1 MPDLATVPIR
11 RTSIGR
17 KLLMA
22 SASILLF
29 LYIVAH
35 LAGNLKI
42 FLGEESFNHYAEWLR
57 VAGTPLFPDQGVL
70 WIARVVLLAA
80 LGVHVLVYVQL
91 WLQKRRARTTRY
103 KKFDP
108 QVFSW
113 TSRTM
118 MWGGIAIFAFVVF
131 HILHLTTGDIQPDLA
146 YGFQRGNPYENAI
159 AGFRVWWVTA
169 FYMVGVVALGMHLY
183 HGLWSAL
190 QTFGIN
196 NPKYNRYR
204 RPTAGAIAILITI
217 GYLSIPLAV
226 AMGVI
231 S

>member
-1 MPDLATVPIR
+1 MPDTSTVR
-11 RTSIGR
+11 VTRTSIGR

-35 LAGNLKI
+35 LAGNLKV
-42 FLGEESFNHYAEWLR
+42 FLGAEAFNHYAEWLR
-57 VAGTPLFPDQGVL
+57 VVGEPLFPEHSVL

-80 LGVHVLVYVQL
+80 LFVHIGEYVAL

-103 KKFDP
+103 KKYDP

-113 TSRTM
+113 TSRAM
-118 MWGGIAIFAFVVF
+118 MWGGIAIFAFVAF
-131 HILHLTTGDIQPDLA
+131 HLLHLTTGDAHPDFVAGDA
-146 YGFQRGNPYENAI
+146 YSNVITGFQSLPV
-159 AGFRVWWVTA
+159 AGIYT
-169 FYMVGVVALGMHLY
+169 VGVVALGLHLY

-204 RPTAGAIAILITI
+204 RPAAGIIAALITL
-217 GYLSIPLAV
+217 GYLSIPAAV
-226 AMGVI
+226 LTGVI
-231 S
+231 N

>member
-1 MPDLATVPIR
+1 MPDTATRAVT
-11 RTSIGR
+11 RTTIGR

-22 SASILLF
+22 AASIILF
-29 LYIVAH
+29 IYILGH

-42 FLGEESFNHYAEWLR
+42 FFGPDSFNHYAEWLR
-57 VAGTPLFPDQGVL
+57 VAGTPLFPDEGVL
-70 WIARVVLLAA
+70 WVARVVLLVA
-80 LGVHVLVYVQL
+80 LAVHVLAYLDL
-91 WLQKRRARTTRY
+91 WLRKRRARSVGY

-118 MWGGIAIFAFVVF
+118 LWGGIAIFAFVVF
-131 HILHLTTGDIQPDLA
+131 HILHLTTGDIQPDPQWGFV
-146 YGFQRGNPYENAI
+146 YGDPYQNAL
-159 AGFRVWWVTA
+159 AGFRVWWVTG
-169 FYMVGVVALGMHLY
+169 FYAVGVIALGMHLY

-204 RPTAGAIAILITI
+204 RPTAGVIAVLITV

-226 AMGVI
+226 MTGVI
-231 S
+231 G

>member
-1 MPDLATVPIR
+1 MPETVTTPVS

-17 KLLMA
+17 KFLMA
-22 SASILLF
+22 SSSIILF
-29 LYIVAH
+29 AYIVAH

-42 FLGEESFNHYAEWLR
+42 FFGEDSFNEYAEWLR
-57 VAGTPLFPDQGVL
+57 VAGTPLFPDEGVL

-80 LGVHVLVYVQL
+80 LLVHVGAYVDL
-91 WLQKRRARTTRY
+91 GLRTRRARSVGYR
-103 KKFDP
+103 KFDP

-118 MWGGIAIFAFVVF
+118 VWGGIAILAFVVF
-131 HILHLTTGDIQPDLA
+131 HVLHLTTGHVQPDVA
-146 YGFQRGNPYENAI
+146 YEFQRVNPYENAI
-159 AGFRVWWVTA
+159 AGFRVWWVTG
-169 FYMVGVVALGMHLY
+169 FYVVGVVALGLHLY

-204 RPTAGAIAILITI
+204 RPAAGGISVAITV
-217 GYLSIPLAV
+217 GYLMIPLAV
-226 AMGVI
+226 MMGVLG
-231 S
+231 

>member
-1 MPDLATVPIR
+1 MPETATMPVT

-22 SASILLF
+22 TASIILF
-29 LYIVAH
+29 VYIVGH

-42 FLGEESFNHYAEWLR
+42 FLGPEPFNHYAEWLR
-57 VAGTPLFPDQGVL
+57 VAGSPLFPEQGVL

-80 LGVHVLVYVQL
+80 LLVHVGAYVDL
-91 WLQKRRARTTRY
+91 WNRRRKARRTRY
-103 KKFDP
+103 KKYDP

-113 TSRTM
+113 ASRTM
-118 MWGGIAIFAFVVF
+118 MWGGIAIFAFVIF

-146 YGFQRGNPYENAI
+146 YAFQRGNPYENAI
-159 AGFRVWWVTA
+159 AGFRVWWVSA
-169 FYMVGVVALGMHLY
+169 FYMVGVIALGMHLY

-204 RPTAGAIAILITI
+204 RPTAGVIAVLITI
-217 GYLSIPLAV
+217 GYLAIPLSVMA
-226 AMGVI
+226 GVI
-231 S
+231 G

>member
-1 MPDLATVPIR
+1 MPATATMPVT

-22 SASILLF
+22 TASILLF
-29 LYIVAH
+29 AYIVAH
-35 LAGNLKI
+35 LVGNLKI
-42 FLGEESFNHYAEWLR
+42 FLGPESFNHYAEWLR
-57 VAGTPLFPDQGVL
+57 VAGSPLFPEQGVL

-80 LGVHVLVYVQL
+80 LFVHVGAYVEL
-91 WLQKRRARTTRY
+91 WLRKRRARTTRY
-103 KKFDP
+103 RKFDP

-118 MWGGIAIFAFVVF
+118 AWGGVAIFAFVVF
-131 HILHLTTGDIQPDLA
+131 HILHLTTGDIQPDLGYA
-146 YGFQRGNPYENAI
+146 FQRGDPYENAI
-159 AGFRVWWVTA
+159 AGFQVWWVSGI
-169 FYMVGVVALGMHLY
+169 YMVGVIALGMHLY

-204 RPTAGAIAILITI
+204 RPAAGVIAVLITL
-217 GYLSIPLAV
+217 GYLLIPLSV
-226 AMGVI
+226 LTGVI
-231 S
+231 G

>member
-1 MPDLATVPIR
+1 MAETATMPVT

-29 LYIVAH
+29 LFIVGH
-35 LAGNLKI
+35 LVGNLKI
-42 FLGEESFNHYAEWLR
+42 FLGPDSFNHYAEWLR
-57 VAGTPLFPDQGVL
+57 VAGTPLFPEQGVL
-70 WIARVVLLAA
+70 WLARVVLLAA
-80 LGVHVLVYVQL
+80 LAVHILAYIDL
-91 WLQKRRARTTRY
+91 WRRKRRARSVRY
-103 KKFDP
+103 KKYDP

-118 MWGGIAIFAFVVF
+118 MWGGIAIFAFIIF
-131 HILHLTTGDIQPDLA
+131 HLLHLTTGTIEPSAA
-146 YGFQRGNPYENAI
+146 YAFEYGNPYENAI
-159 AGFRVWWVTA
+159 AGFRIWWVTG
-169 FYMVGVVALGMHLY
+169 FYMVGVIALGMHLY

-204 RPTAGAIAILITI
+204 RPTAGVIAVLITV

-226 AMGVI
+226 MMGVI
-231 S
+231 G

>member
-1 MPDLATVPIR
+1 MEKTATTPMM

-22 SASILLF
+22 GASLILF
-29 LYIVAH
+29 AYIVAH

-42 FLGEESFNHYAEWLR
+42 FLGEDSFNHYAEWLR
-57 VAGTPLFPDQGVL
+57 VAGSPLFPDEGVL
-70 WIARVVLLAA
+70 WLARVVLLAA
-80 LGVHVLVYVQL
+80 LGVHVLAYVDL
-91 WLQKRRARTTRY
+91 WLRKRKARTVGY

-113 TSRTM
+113 TSRAM
-118 MWGGIAIFAFVVF
+118 AWGGIAIFAFVIF
-131 HILHLTTGDIQPDLA
+131 HILHLTTGHVEPDLA
-146 YGFQRGNPYENAI
+146 YQFEYGNPYQNAI
-159 AGFRVWWVTA
+159 AGFKVWWVTV
-169 FYMVGVVALGMHLY
+169 FYAVGVIALGMHLY

-204 RPTAGAIAILITI
+204 RPTAGVIAILITV
-217 GYLSIPLAV
+217 GYLSIPLGV
-226 AMGVI
+226 MMGVI
-231 S
+231 G

>member
-1 MPDLATVPIR
+1 MPETAMGPVT
-11 RTSIGR
+11 RTTIGR

-22 SASILLF
+22 AASILLF

-35 LAGNLKI
+35 LAGNLKL
-42 FLGEESFNHYAEWLR
+42 FLGPEAFNHYADWLR
-57 VAGTPLFPDQGVL
+57 VAGEPLFPERGVL
-70 WIARVVLLAA
+70 WLARVVLIAA
-80 LGVHVLVYVQL
+80 LGVHVLAYLDL
-91 WLQKRRARTTRY
+91 WLRKRQARSVQYRKY
-103 KKFDP
+103 DP

-118 MWGGIAIFAFVVF
+118 MWGGIAIFGFVAF
-131 HILHLTTGDIQPDLA
+131 HLLHLTTGDVQPDLA
-146 YGFQRGNPYENAI
+146 YEFQAGNPYENVV
-159 AGFRVWWVTA
+159 AGFQVWWVA
-169 FYMVGVVALGMHLY
+169 GIYMAGVVALGMHLY

-204 RPTAGAIAILITI
+204 RPAAGVIAVLITL

-226 AMGVI
+226 LTGAIG
-231 S
+231 

>member
-1 MPDLATVPIR
+1 MPQTVTTPVS

-17 KLLMA
+17 KFLMA
-22 SASILLF
+22 GSSILLF
-29 LYIVAH
+29 AYIVGH

-42 FLGEESFNHYAEWLR
+42 FFGEESFNQYAEWLR

-70 WIARVVLLAA
+70 WVARVVLLAA
-80 LGVHVLVYVQL
+80 LLVHVGAYVDL
-91 WLQKRRARTTRY
+91 WMRKRRARSVPY

-118 MWGGIAIFAFVVF
+118 AWGGIAILAFVIF
-131 HILHLTTGDIQPDLA
+131 HVLHLTTGHVQPDLE
-146 YGFQRGNPYENAI
+146 YEFQYGNPYQNAI
-159 AGFRVWWVTA
+159 AGFNVWWVTG
-169 FYMVGVVALGMHLY
+169 FYIVGVVALGMHLY

-190 QTFGIN
+190 QTLGIN
-196 NPKYNRYR
+196 NPTYNRYR
-204 RPTAGAIAILITI
+204 RPTAGVIAVLITA

-226 AMGVI
+226 VMGVI
-231 S
+231 G

>member
-1 MPDLATVPIR
+1 MPDTLSVQVR

-35 LAGNLKI
+35 LAGNLKL
-42 FLGEESFNHYAEWLR
+42 FLGAEAFNHYAEWLR
-57 VAGTPLFPDQGVL
+57 VVGEPLFPEKSVL

-80 LGVHVLVYVQL
+80 LGVHVVEYFFL
-91 WLQKRRARTTRY
+91 WLQKRRARTVRY
-103 KKFDP
+103 RKYDP

-118 MWGGIAIFAFVVF
+118 MWGGIAIFAFVTF
-131 HILHLTTGDIQPDLA
+131 HLLHLTTGDAHPDFIAGDA
-146 YGFQRGNPYENAI
+146 YHNVVAGFQSFPV
-159 AGFRVWWVTA
+159 AGI
-169 FYMVGVVALGMHLY
+169 YMVGVVALGMHLY

-204 RPTAGAIAILITI
+204 RPAAGVIAVLITI
-217 GYLSIPLAV
+217 GYLSIPIAV
-226 AMGVI
+226 LTGVI
-231 S
+231 N